1 MRGFRIEL
9 GEIETVLLEHPDVE
23 RVVVVAREDWPGDK
37 RLVAY
42 IVPKV
47 GSDIDIPAIQTH
59 LERIVPAYMV
69 PSAFVKL
76 GALPMTDNGKVNRR
90 ALPLPDWSRDEARD
104 RKAPADQFELMLVR
118 VWERVL
124 GVSGIGVDDNFF
136 DLGGHSLLAVRLL
149 SEVEKVVGRKVPLA
163 SLFRGAT
170 VASQSKLLREGAE
183 ADPEPLVMEYQGG
196 QPGNSPFFAIAAPG
210 VRSLGYA
217 LLGRNLG
224 ENQPF
229 YKLQAPGPVVDERPL
244 NSGELCELAQQY
256 IAGMR
261 AVQPEGPYYIAA
273 MCGGCQIAEQ
283 MILQLES
290 QGQKVALFAIFDTW
304 VLEHAHRRWGWRL
317 FGVQQRL
324 RWLSRASVSEQFEW
338 AQRAVSIWVQVWT
351 GKRKASQPWADAYW
365 PQDFKPPHFQAP
377 VILFK
382 RPKQPYYYVDDP
394 TMGWGPRTEGGIQ
407 IYEIAAKHHEFLRE
421 PHTELVG
428 KIIMSRLKTYR
439 TNAEDPGEACESRDA
454 VTTATVR

>member
-1 MRGFRIEL
+1 
-9 GEIETVLLEHPDVE
+9 
-23 RVVVVAREDWPGDK
+23 
-37 RLVAY
+37 
-42 IVPKV
+42 
-47 GSDIDIPAIQTH
+47 
-59 LERIVPAYMV
+59 MV

-76 GALPMTDNGKVNRR
+76 SALPMTDNGKVNRR
-90 ALPLPDWSRDEARD
+90 SLPLPDWSCDELRN
-104 RKAPADQFELMLVR
+104 RKAPADQFELMLVK

-170 VASQSKLLREGAE
+170 VASQSKLLREGTE
-183 ADPEPLVMEYQGG
+183 ADPEPLVMEYQPG
-196 QPGNSPFFAIAAPG
+196 QPGTSPFFAIAAPG

-217 LLGRNLG
+217 LLARNLG
-224 ENQPF
+224 ETQPS
-229 YKLQAPGPVVDERPL
+229 YKLQASGPLVVGRPL
-244 NSGELCELAQQY
+244 NWSELRELAQQY

-261 AVQPEGPYYIAA
+261 AVQPEGPYYIVA

-304 VLEHAHRRWGWRL
+304 VLEQAHRRWGWRL
-317 FGVQQRL
+317 FGVQERL
-324 RWLSRASVSEQFEW
+324 RWLSRASLAEQFDW
-338 AQRAVSIWVQVWT
+338 AQRAVTRQVQVWI
-351 GKRKASQPWADAYW
+351 GKRKASQPWAEAYW
-365 PQDFKPPHFQAP
+365 PQDFKPPRFLAP

-394 TMGWGPRTEGGIQ
+394 LMGWGARSEGGVRT
-407 IYEIAAKHHEFLRE
+407 YEINTSHYEVLRE
-421 PHTELVG
+421 PHVQL
-428 KIIMSRLKTYR
+428 ISRVLIDFLSTCER
-439 TNAEDPGEACESRDA
+439 REVPLESIASHLHEAP
-454 VTTATVR
+454 TT